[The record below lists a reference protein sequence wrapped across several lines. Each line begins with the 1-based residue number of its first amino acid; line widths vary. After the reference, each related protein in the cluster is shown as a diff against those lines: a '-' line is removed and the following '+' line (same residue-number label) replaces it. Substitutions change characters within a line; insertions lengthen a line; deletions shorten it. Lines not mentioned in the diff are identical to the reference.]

1 MYMELSKL
9 ARELKPSATLAIT
22 AKAKEMKSQGID
34 VIGFGAGEPDFDTP
48 ENIKE
53 FAKRSIDNGFTKYT
67 AASGID
73 ELKNAIISRIK
84 EDYNVE
90 YEKKEIFVGSGAKHV
105 LYNLFQVLLDL
116 NDEVIIPAPYWVSY
130 PEQVRIA
137 GGKPVILTT
146 EQSNG
151 FKVKP
156 SEIQNIITDKTKI
169 LVLNYP
175 SNPTGVTFTKE
186 ELVEIAD
193 LAEKNDL
200 IIISDEIYDKT
211 LYSETKHTSFIQ
223 INDSIKNRTILV
235 NGVSKTYSMTGWRI
249 GYAAG
254 NKKVLAAM
262 NNLAGQSTS
271 NPTSIAQK
279 ASVEAF
285 SGPQDK
291 VNEMVVEF
299 KKRRDFI
306 CKELNNINGISCLIP
321 DGAFYVFPDISYY
334 FGKEYKNGKIEN
346 SVDFSAFLLNEAKVA
361 VVPGIEFGSDKNIRI
376 SYATSMHDIKEG
388 VKRIKEKLEKF
399 FS

>member
-1 MYMELSKL
+1 MNMELSKL
-9 ARELKPSATLAIT
+9 AKELKPSATLAIT

-156 SEIQNIITDKTKI
+156 SEIENVITDKTKI

-186 ELVEIAD
+186 ELVEIAN

-211 LYSETKHTSFIQ
+211 LYSETKHTSFVQ

-306 CKELNNINGISCLIP
+306 CKELNNINGISCLVP

-346 SVDFSAFLLNEAKVA
+346 SVDFADFLLNEAKVA

-388 VKRIKEKLEKF
+388 IKRIKGKLEEF

>member
-1 MYMELSKL
+1 MELSKL

-151 FKVKP
+151 FKFKP
-156 SEIQNIITDKTKI
+156 SEIQNVITDKTKI

-186 ELVEIAD
+186 ELVEIAN

-211 LYSETKHTSFIQ
+211 LYSETKHTSFVQ
-223 INDSIKNRTILV
+223 INDSIKDRTILV

-254 NKKVLAAM
+254 NKNVLAAM

-306 CKELNNINGISCLIP
+306 CKELNNINGISCLVP

-346 SVDFSAFLLNEAKVA
+346 SVDFADFLLNEAKVA

-388 VKRIKEKLEKF
+388 IKRIKEKLEAF

>member
-1 MYMELSKL
+1 MELSKL

-137 GGKPVILTT
+137 GGKPVILKT

-156 SEIQNIITDKTKI
+156 SEIQNVITDKTKI

-186 ELVEIAD
+186 ELVEIAN

-211 LYSETKHTSFIQ
+211 LYSETKHTSFVQ
-223 INDSIKNRTILV
+223 INDSIKDRTILV

-291 VNEMVVEF
+291 VDEMVVEF

-306 CKELNNINGISCLIP
+306 CKELNNIDGISCLVP

-346 SVDFSAFLLNEAKVA
+346 SVDFADFLLNEAKVA

-388 VKRIKEKLEKF
+388 IKRIKEKLEEF

>member
-1 MYMELSKL
+1 MELSKL

-156 SEIQNIITDKTKI
+156 SEIQNVITDKTKI

-186 ELVEIAD
+186 ELVEIAN

-211 LYSETKHTSFIQ
+211 LYSETKHTSFVQ
-223 INDSIKNRTILV
+223 INDSIKDRTILV

-306 CKELNNINGISCLIP
+306 CKELNNINGISCLVP

-346 SVDFSAFLLNEAKVA
+346 SVDFADFLLNEAKVA

-388 VKRIKEKLEKF
+388 IKRIKEKLEEF

>member
-1 MYMELSKL
+1 MELSKL

-156 SEIQNIITDKTKI
+156 SEIQNVITDKTKI

-186 ELVEIAD
+186 ELVEIAN

-211 LYSETKHTSFIQ
+211 LYSETKHTSFVQ
-223 INDSIKNRTILV
+223 INDSIKDRTILV

-306 CKELNNINGISCLIP
+306 CKELNNINGISCLVP

-346 SVDFSAFLLNEAKVA
+346 SVDFADFLLNEAKVA

-388 VKRIKEKLEKF
+388 IKRIKGKLEEF

>member
-146 EQSNG
+146 DQSNG

-156 SEIQNIITDKTKI
+156 SEIQNVITDKTKI

-186 ELVEIAD
+186 ELVEIAN

-211 LYSETKHTSFIQ
+211 LYSETKHTSFVQ
-223 INDSIKNRTILV
+223 INDSIKDRTILV

-306 CKELNNINGISCLIP
+306 CKELNNINGISCLVP

-334 FGKEYKNGKIEN
+334 FGKDYKNGKIEN
-346 SVDFSAFLLNEAKVA
+346 SVDFADFLLNEAKVA

-388 VKRIKEKLEKF
+388 IKRIKEKLEEF

>member
-1 MYMELSKL
+1 MELSKL

-156 SEIQNIITDKTKI
+156 SEIENVITDKTKI

-211 LYSETKHTSFIQ
+211 LYSETKHTSFVQ

-254 NKKVLAAM
+254 NKNVLAAM

-306 CKELNNINGISCLIP
+306 CKELNNINGISCLVP

-346 SVDFSAFLLNEAKVA
+346 SVDFADFLLNEAKVA

-388 VKRIKEKLEKF
+388 IKRIKEKLEEF

>member
-1 MYMELSKL
+1 MELSKL

-137 GGKPVILTT
+137 GGKPVIITT

-156 SEIQNIITDKTKI
+156 SEIQNVITDKTKI

-186 ELVEIAD
+186 ELVEIAN

-211 LYSETKHTSFIQ
+211 LYSETKHTSFVQ

-306 CKELNNINGISCLIP
+306 CKELNNINGISCLVP

-346 SVDFSAFLLNEAKVA
+346 SVDFADFLLNEAKVA

-388 VKRIKEKLEKF
+388 IKRIKGKLEEF

>member
-1 MYMELSKL
+1 MELSKL

-137 GGKPVILTT
+137 GGKPVILKT
-146 EQSNG
+146 EQNNG

-156 SEIQNIITDKTKI
+156 SEIQNVITDKTKI

-186 ELVEIAD
+186 ELVEIAN

-211 LYSETKHTSFIQ
+211 LYSETKHTSFVQ
-223 INDSIKNRTILV
+223 INDSIKDRTILV

-306 CKELNNINGISCLIP
+306 CKELNNINGISCLVP

-346 SVDFSAFLLNEAKVA
+346 SVDFADFLLNEAKVA

-388 VKRIKEKLEKF
+388 IKRIKEKLEEF

>member
-1 MYMELSKL
+1 MELSKL

-146 EQSNG
+146 EQNNG

-156 SEIQNIITDKTKI
+156 SEIQNVITDKTKI

-186 ELVEIAD
+186 ELVEIAN

-211 LYSETKHTSFIQ
+211 LYSETKHTSFVQ
-223 INDSIKNRTILV
+223 INDSIKDRTILV

-291 VNEMVVEF
+291 VDEMVVEF

-306 CKELNNINGISCLIP
+306 CKELNNINGISCLVP

-346 SVDFSAFLLNEAKVA
+346 SVDFADFLLNEAKVA

-388 VKRIKEKLEKF
+388 IKRIKEKLEEF

>member
-1 MYMELSKL
+1 MELSKL

-137 GGKPVILTT
+137 GGKPVILSTD
-146 EQSNG
+146 QSNG

-156 SEIQNIITDKTKI
+156 SEIQNVITDKTKI

-186 ELVEIAD
+186 ELVEIAN

-211 LYSETKHTSFIQ
+211 LYSETKHTSFVQ
-223 INDSIKNRTILV
+223 INDSIKDRTILV

-306 CKELNNINGISCLIP
+306 CKELNNIDGISCLVP

-346 SVDFSAFLLNEAKVA
+346 SVDFADFLLNEAKVA

-388 VKRIKEKLEKF
+388 IKRIKEKLEEF

>member
-1 MYMELSKL
+1 MELSKL

-146 EQSNG
+146 DQSNG

-156 SEIQNIITDKTKI
+156 SEIQNVITDKTKI

-186 ELVEIAD
+186 ELVEIAN

-211 LYSETKHTSFIQ
+211 LYSETKHTSFVQ

-291 VNEMVVEF
+291 VDEMVVEF

-306 CKELNNINGISCLIP
+306 CKELNNIDGISCLVP

-346 SVDFSAFLLNEAKVA
+346 SVDFADFLLNEAKVA

-388 VKRIKEKLEKF
+388 IKRIKEKLEEF